1 MTGEPELSAEAL
13 ERQYNNRALVPD
25 HPSVM
30 GRWKAASEAARAAHP
45 PGRLSYGPGERERMD
60 WFDAGPGAP
69 VAVFIHGGYWQALDE
84 SWFSFVAPPL
94 LARGVSVAI
103 PTYDLAPQVG
113 LDRIIEQMRTA
124 TEFLADRAGVRPI
137 ATGHSAG
144 GHLSACL
151 LSEGRARTAVAI
163 SGVFELQPL
172 VSTSLNAALRLD
184 AFEARRRSPAD
195 WPAPSGAVLD
205 CVVGGDESTE
215 FVRQS
220 RDMAERWSA
229 DGVQTRF
236 DPLPGL
242 NHFTV
247 LDPLFDADSAL
258 VRRIAELAHSPIVT

>member
-1 MTGEPELSAEAL
+1 MTDS
-13 ERQYNNRALVPD
+13 
-25 HPSVM
+25 PS
-30 GRWKAASEAARAAHP
+30 RN
-45 PGRLSYGPGERERMD
+45 PGM
-60 WFDAGPGAP
+60 
-69 VAVFIHGGYWQALDE
+69 ALDE

-172 VSTSLNAALRLD
+172 LSTSLNAALRLD
-184 AFEARRRSPAD
+184 AFEARRLSPAD
-195 WPAPSGAVLD
+195 WPAHRGR
-205 CVVGGDESTE
+205 C
-215 FVRQS
+215 
-220 RDMAERWSA
+220 
-229 DGVQTRF
+229 
-236 DPLPGL
+236 
-242 NHFTV
+242 
-247 LDPLFDADSAL
+247 
-258 VRRIAELAHSPIVT
+258 

>member
-1 MTGEPELSAEAL
+1 MTGEPELSADEL

-25 HPSVM
+25 HPAVM
-30 GRWKAASEAARAAHP
+30 ARWKAGAEAARAAHP
-45 PGRLSYGPGERERMD
+45 PERLKYGAGERERMD

-94 LARGVSVAI
+94 LAQGVSVAI

-113 LDRIIEQMRTA
+113 LDRIVEQMRAAVQVVTQKA
-124 TEFLADRAGVRPI
+124 ASAPVV
-137 ATGHSAG
+137 TGHSAG

-151 LSEGRARTAVAI
+151 LSERRARAAVAI
-163 SGVFELQPL
+163 SGVFELAPL
-172 VSTSLNAALRLD
+172 ISTSLNAALRLE
-184 AFEARRRSPAD
+184 ALEARRLSPAE

-205 CVVGGDESTE
+205 CVVGDDESAE

-220 RDMAERWSA
+220 HDMAERWGR
-229 DGVQTRF
+229 DGARTRF
-236 DPLPGL
+236 EPLPGL

-247 LDPLFDADSAL
+247 LEPLFDADSAL